1 MDARSPPGSDVA
13 SQHVRRVHS
22 AQAIRYFAGRS
33 SRSRHT
39 ALVTKVVFDPERR
52 RVTVGPWSERSV
64 VITPPIDVAGPWT
77 AVLELRRHVNLMV
90 EAAQGA
96 KSLRAALWAGQPAFE
111 AHSQTAAGRGEVA
124 KPGEQLD
131 HILPGQV
138 DGQTLDGEGGRLLGL
153 ESSLNELLRE
163 SGSVTSAGT

>member
-52 RVTVGPWSERSV
+52 RVTVGPW
-64 VITPPIDVAGPWT
+64 
-77 AVLELRRHVNLMV
+77 L
-90 EAAQGA
+90 
-96 KSLRAALWAGQPAFE
+96 
-111 AHSQTAAGRGEVA
+111 
-124 KPGEQLD
+124 
-131 HILPGQV
+131 
-138 DGQTLDGEGGRLLGL
+138 
-153 ESSLNELLRE
+153 
-163 SGSVTSAGT
+163 